1 MSMICQDC
9 KSNNIGF
16 DALVDKDG
24 GLVRIYDNCECLGCG
39 STNIIEE
46 RDICQTGA

>member
-9 KSNNIGF
+9 DSNDIGF

>member
-9 KSNNIGF
+9 KSNDIGF

-24 GLVRIYDNCECLGCG
+24 GLVRMYDNCECLGCG